1 MTQPSEDRGKQLEH
15 LMPGVLVAA
24 SIKLLYA
31 EDNPQ
36 DADLTKAHFAATA
49 PEFDVLVVGS
59 GAACL
64 AQIEARRLDIL
75 LLDHHL
81 PDVDGLSLIK
91 TLRLKYADLPV
102 VLVTGAGD
110 EELVSNALGL
120 GVSDYIA
127 KRLGYL
133 TGLPDKLQQV
143 LNKSRCRQQQD
154 LARRPEVTR
163 ILYVEDPLEDT
174 RLIRTHF
181 AQAANIFE
189 VEYAT
194 RGAAA
199 VTYLNGLAA
208 YDLVLINL
216 GTPDQDGLDFIR
228 KVADGK
234 EPHSPIM
241 IVTAKSGNESS
252 AVLALK
258 LGAAQYIIQQ
268 EEYLENLTHQIRQ
281 AITSETLRRTNE
293 QLRLALLE
301 LEVKNRMAMSAN
313 ATKSLF
319 LANMSHEIRS
329 PLAVIIGFA
338 EVMLNLPLQS
348 RENLNF
354 IDPIIRNAK
363 MLIHIVNDILD
374 LAKVESGKFDVIS
387 GEIILPEFIRDVM
400 NSLAII
406 ASAKGVRLSVSSAK
420 PIPES
425 ITSDS
430 LRLRQIIL
438 NIVGNAI
445 KFSPSGA
452 AVEVTISVTEGLRG
466 KEQLLEFRITDSGI
480 GITAEEAKLL
490 FKPFAQA
497 DMRTSR
503 QFGGTGLGLV
513 LSKQMAEA
521 LGGSVVLLE
530 STVGSGSTFVVT
542 IGTGPLDGITF
553 NEFHFSASRQDL
565 AVTPVKIANILKGM
579 EILVVDDGVDNQML
593 IRQHLQ
599 SAGAKVSVA
608 SSGAEGV
615 EMATHHSYTLVL
627 MDLQMPGMDGYE
639 AAATLRREGYSVPII
654 ALTAHAMKE
663 VQEHCIAAGFSDY
676 FSKPVNSVEFIKKL
690 ATYGSETRNLDLCID
705 KST

>member
-15 LMPGVLVAA
+15 LMPGVLVAS

-31 EDNPQ
+31 EDSPQ
-36 DADLTKAHFAATA
+36 DADLTKAHFAAAA
-49 PEFDVLVVGS
+49 PEFDVLVVGR

-64 AQIEARRLDIL
+64 EQIEAGRPDIL
-75 LLDHHL
+75 LLDYVL

-102 VLVTGAGD
+102 VLVTGTGD
-110 EELVSNALGL
+110 EELVSIALGL
-120 GVSDYIA
+120 GVSDYII
-127 KRLGYL
+127 KSLDYL
-133 TGLPDKLQQV
+133 KGLPEQLHQV
-143 LNKSRCRQQQD
+143 LNKSRSPQQQD
-154 LARRPEVTR
+154 LARKPTVTR

-174 RLIRTHF
+174 RLIRNYF

-189 VEYAT
+189 VDYAT

-199 VTYLNGLAA
+199 LSCLNGLAA

-216 GTPDQDGLDFIR
+216 GMPDQEGLDFIR
-228 KVADGK
+228 KVADAK
-234 EPHSPIM
+234 QPHSPIM
-241 IVTAKSGNESS
+241 IVTAKASNASS
-252 AVLALK
+252 ALLAMK

-268 EEYLENLTHQIRQ
+268 DGYLEGLTHQIRQ

-293 QLRLALLE
+293 QLRKALLE
-301 LEVKNRMAMSAN
+301 LEVTNRMVISAN
-313 ATKSLF
+313 ETKSLF

-329 PLAVIIGFA
+329 PLAIIIGFA
-338 EVMLNLPLQS
+338 EVMLNIPLQS

-354 IDPIIRNAK
+354 IEPIIRNAK

-374 LAKVESGKFDVIS
+374 LAKVEAGKFDIIRE
-387 GEIILPEFIRDVM
+387 EILLPEFIRDNM
-400 NSLAII
+400 TMLATL
-406 ASAKGVRLSVSSAK
+406 ASAKGVQLSVSAAK
-420 PIPES
+420 PIPAT

-445 KFSPSGA
+445 KFSPTGA
-452 AVEVTISVTEGLRG
+452 AVEIAVCLTQGLRG
-466 KEQLLEFRITDSGI
+466 DEQLLELRITDSGI
-480 GITAEEAKLL
+480 GITAEEAKGL

-503 QFGGTGLGLV
+503 QFGGTGLGLL
-513 LSKQMAEA
+513 LSKQLAEA

-542 IGTGPLDGITF
+542 IGTGPLEGVALNT
-553 NEFHFSASRQDL
+553 FHFSVSRQAL
-565 AVTPVKIANILKGM
+565 GVTPVHIPKILTGM
-579 EILVVDDGVDNQML
+579 EILIVDDGIDNQVL

-639 AAATLRREGYSVPII
+639 ATATLRRQGNSVPIV

-663 VQEHCIAAGFSDY
+663 VKERCLAAGFSDY
-676 FSKPVNSVEFIKKL
+676 VSKPINRLEFINKL
-690 ATYGSETRNLDLCID
+690 ATYGSETR
-705 KST
+705 T